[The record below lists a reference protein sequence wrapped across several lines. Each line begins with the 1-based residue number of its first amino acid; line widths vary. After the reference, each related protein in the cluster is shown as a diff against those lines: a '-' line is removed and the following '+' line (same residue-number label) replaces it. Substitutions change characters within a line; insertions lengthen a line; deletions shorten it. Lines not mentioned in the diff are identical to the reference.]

1 MVCDPLWRW
10 IAPEMAA
17 QSGVVHRALR
27 AYVRDSRRL
36 SSTTV
41 RLVLHITTIGVD
53 GWPSLMVN
61 ILLAATMNFGSEGGI
76 DRKR

>member
-10 IAPEMAA
+10 IDPRWRPKAGLVTAP
-17 QSGVVHRALR
+17 LR